1 LPGAVTLRG
10 RASIWRCRL
19 NVCPRSRSGA
29 SRGIASSILSDLSSI
44 SDPGSLIIDSLLIV
58 DLRLMIVV
66 LVCGRTLANQQS
78 KIINH
83 QVITN
88 QRSTIIK

>member
-1 LPGAVTLRG
+1 
-10 RASIWRCRL
+10 
-19 NVCPRSRSGA
+19 
-29 SRGIASSILSDLSSI
+29 
-44 SDPGSLIIDSLLIV
+44 LIIDSLLIV